1 MAAHSSAFPQELPPR
16 PEQTTW
22 RERNCPGFRG
32 CWSFSWDAYS
42 LATSDKAVLARRICM
57 ITTLGV
63 RTALSI
69 LGVIFKAYSGSI
81 VGMVIGIVL
90 AVLGFLFV
98 AWCLACIGGAT
109 GTRKVLG
116 MSVGRWH
123 FDIFLFAS
131 GLIHIGILIG
141 FFTGMG
147 NTGFLISW
155 YGMWILIF
163 AVAWITT
170 WAPEQPNSYV

>member
-1 MAAHSSAFPQELPPR
+1 MTPDTTAFPQELPPR
-16 PEQTTW
+16 PEQTSW
-22 RERNCPGFRG
+22 KDRNCPGSRG
-32 CWSFSWDAYS
+32 CWSFSWGAYS
-42 LATSDKAVLARRICM
+42 LATTDKAVLARRICM

-63 RTALSI
+63 RTALSVLGI
-69 LGVIFKAYSGSI
+69 LFNAYSKG
-81 VGMVIGIVL
+81 VGGMIIGIIL
-90 AVLGFLFV
+90 AVIGFLFI
-98 AWCLACIGGAT
+98 AWCLASIGEAR

-116 MSVGRWH
+116 TSMGRWH
-123 FDIFLFAS
+123 FDVFLFAS
-131 GLIHIGILIG
+131 ALVHIAFLIG

-170 WAPEQPNSYV
+170 WTPEQPISNV

>member
-1 MAAHSSAFPQELPPR
+1 MAPNNQSFPQDLPPR
-16 PEQTTW
+16 PQATSW

-32 CWSFSWDAYS
+32 CWSFSWEAYS
-42 LATSDKAVLARRICM
+42 LATGDLAVMTRRICM
-57 ITTLGV
+57 ITTLGI

-69 LGVIFKAYSGSI
+69 LGVLFRAYSGSI
-81 VGMVIGIVL
+81 GGMVIGSIL

-98 AWCLACIGGAT
+98 AWCLAKIGEAE

-116 MSVGRWH
+116 TNIGRWH
-123 FDIFLFAS
+123 FDFFLLAS
-131 GLIHIGILIG
+131 ALIHVGILVG
-141 FFTGMG
+141 FFTRMG
-147 NTGFLISW
+147 NTGFLVSW

-170 WAPEQPNSYV
+170 WTPEPPDSYV

>member
-1 MAAHSSAFPQELPPR
+1 MAAHSSSFPQELPPR
-16 PEQTTW
+16 PEQTW
-22 RERNCPGFRG
+22 RQRNCPGFRG
-32 CWSFSWDAYS
+32 CWGFSWEAYS
-42 LATSDKAVLARRICM
+42 LATSDMAVLARRICM
-57 ITTLGV
+57 IITLGV

-81 VGMVIGIVL
+81 GGMVIGIIL

-98 AWCLACIGGAT
+98 AWCLACIGEAT

-116 MSVGRWH
+116 ISVGRWH
-123 FDIFLFAS
+123 FDIFLLAS
-131 GLIHIGILIG
+131 GLIHVGILIG

-147 NTGFLISW
+147 NLGFLISW

-170 WAPEQPNSYV
+170 WAPEQSNSYV

>member
-1 MAAHSSAFPQELPPR
+1 MTSTFPRDLPPR
-16 PEQTTW
+16 PEPRTW

-32 CWSFSWDAYS
+32 CWHFSWESYS
-42 LATSDKAVLARRICM
+42 LATDEKAVLARRLCM

-69 LGVIFKAYSGSI
+69 LGVFFRAYSGSI
-81 VGMVIGIVL
+81 GGMVVGSIL

-98 AWCLACIGGAT
+98 AWCLAHIGEAT
-109 GTRKVLG
+109 GTWKVFG
-116 MSVGRWH
+116 INVGRWH
-123 FDIFLFAS
+123 LDIFLFAS
-131 GLIHIGILIG
+131 ALIHIGIILG

-147 NTGFLISW
+147 NIGFLVSW

-163 AVAWITT
+163 AVSWITT
-170 WAPEQPNSYV
+170 WTPEQPGSYV